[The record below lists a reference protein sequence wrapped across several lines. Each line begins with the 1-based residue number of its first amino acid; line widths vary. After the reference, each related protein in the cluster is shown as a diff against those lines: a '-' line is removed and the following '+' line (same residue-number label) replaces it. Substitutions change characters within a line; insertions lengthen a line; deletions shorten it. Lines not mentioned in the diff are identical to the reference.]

1 MFTLP
6 AHACVQLHCS
16 LSPLFVAPFHG
27 ARPPCCFAALPKKS
41 CELRQWLSYIRI
53 FVYNFPSA
61 IWMQWTL
68 IWTGIR
74 NSGEIRSLQHTFST
88 CWFGSTAANTPN
100 YYSIRRRKKK
110 TKCAISIFGALAMWR
125 CIVYVHCVHIR
136 LPFAVA
142 TRLLICDSKYRVEF
156 ITWNLEQIAACGWV
170 IFCSFAVETII

>member
-1 MFTLP
+1 MLISVGRNMFTLP

-88 CWFGSTAANTPN
+88 CWLGSCWATAANTPN

-110 TKCAISIFGALAMWR
+110 RNVQFQFLAHSP
-125 CIVYVHCVHIR
+125 CEDASCTYIVYIYVC
-136 LPFAVA
+136 
-142 TRLLICDSKYRVEF
+142 RLLLLLVC
-156 ITWNLEQIAACGWV
+156 
-170 IFCSFAVETII
+170 